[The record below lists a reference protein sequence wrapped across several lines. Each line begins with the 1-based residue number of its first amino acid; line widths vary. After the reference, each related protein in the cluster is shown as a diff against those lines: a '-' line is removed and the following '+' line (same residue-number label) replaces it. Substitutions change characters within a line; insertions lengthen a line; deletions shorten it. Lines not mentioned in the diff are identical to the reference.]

1 MWFMKKQNNKKKNW
15 MWTKTNE
22 LSAEKYEKLE
32 NLPIHNTLI
41 LLDCVSTLIIQQKK
55 KYRFNSSNNDNII
68 IIIIIII

>member
-1 MWFMKKQNNKKKNW
+1 
-15 MWTKTNE
+15 MWTKTYE

-55 KYRFNSSNNDNII
+55 DRFNSSNNDNII